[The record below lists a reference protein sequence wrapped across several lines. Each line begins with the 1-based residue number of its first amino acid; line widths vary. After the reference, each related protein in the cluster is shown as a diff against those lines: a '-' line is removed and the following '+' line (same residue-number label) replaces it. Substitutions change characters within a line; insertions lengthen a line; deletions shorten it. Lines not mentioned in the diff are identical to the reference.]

1 MDLIKKFNSC
11 NNSYSKKI
19 NSNSPYIEGNTS
31 KVKYI
36 GSNDICEIIIGDNE
50 IEYYTL
56 NNQQKTI
63 FIKKNKLE
71 IASNINKDNK
81 YSKSFSIS
89 LLQKGFQNI
98 NHFSSI
104 LYLNDY
110 YKIHCIIYN
119 KDNNE
124 FYGTS
129 FKDYPSLICTYHD
142 NKWNKY
148 LDDIPSTFNINF
160 NYKDLHNILTLD
172 HNINIYK
179 PYLGSI
185 SKYKLKDLEKI
196 CIDEGIPLQE
206 NGKKKL
212 KKVLYD
218 NINLKHI
225 NEDI

>member
-11 NNSYSKKI
+11 NNSYS
-19 NSNSPYIEGNTS
+19 
-31 KVKYI
+31 

-56 NNQQKTI
+56 NNEQKTI
-63 FIKKNKLE
+63 FIKKKKLE

-142 NKWNKY
+142 NKWNK